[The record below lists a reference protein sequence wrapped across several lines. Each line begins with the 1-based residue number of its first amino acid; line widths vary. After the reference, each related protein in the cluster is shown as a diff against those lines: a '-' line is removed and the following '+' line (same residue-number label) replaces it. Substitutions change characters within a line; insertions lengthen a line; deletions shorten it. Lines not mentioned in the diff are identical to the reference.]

1 MGWFVVLTTPAVIG
15 ISTFFTGER
24 VHPEV
29 HAGGP
34 PWRDYVGMIRNPG
47 MVRLFLGQIAV
58 NLGPNSMS
66 AMYMFF
72 FTVSRG
78 YNEEQASILLLV
90 YLVAG
95 VVGAPAT
102 GRLARSIGKHRALMA
117 TTTAYSLGLCTVML
131 FPKANVLAA
140 TPMMIWCGFMNAG
153 FGMMISAMAADF
165 GDEIR
170 LEQGK
175 EQLSLIYAMLSL
187 GSKVALAA
195 SVMITYGALAAVG
208 FKATEGAVNTPAA
221 IHGLEAIFLIGPIFF
236 VMLGGACFLGWKL
249 DARRHGEIRAALEAR
264 DAELEAS
271 RMTHPTN
278 VEPIA
283 ELIERPEPG

>member
-1 MGWFVVLTTPAVIG
+1 MGWFVVATTPLVIG

-24 VHPEV
+24 IHPEV

-34 PWRDYVGMIRNPG
+34 PWRAYLGLVRKPG
-47 MVRLFLGQIAV
+47 MLRLFLGQVAV

-78 YNEEQASILLLV
+78 YTEAQASVLLLI

-95 VVGAPAT
+95 VAGAPAT
-102 GRLARSIGKHRALMA
+102 GRLARKIGKHRALMV

-131 FPKANVLAA
+131 FPKANVPLAM
-140 TPMMIWCGFMNAG
+140 PMMIWCGFMNAG

-170 LEQGK
+170 LDQGK

-195 SVMITYGALAAVG
+195 SVILTYGALSAVG
-208 FKATEGAVNTPAA
+208 FNAKEGAVNTPAA

-249 DARRHGEIRAALEAR
+249 DARRHGEVRAALEVR
-264 DAELEAS
+264 DAELEATRAAS
-271 RMTHPTN
+271 PVHLEAVAVLTQ
-278 VEPIA
+278 EA
-283 ELIERPEPG
+283 EAR